1 MKIVIPVSRHD
12 SHRLEKLVDVLLRFG
27 GLEDHSIMFHPTPDA
42 VEETYRQAGR
52 MGLYRPEI
60 VPTDRNFVG
69 GAPAACNQHFASAVF
84 ALGKQG
90 NRLPWLWFEV
100 DMLPVCA
107 DWAAKL
113 QREYYA
119 AGKPLMGTVVQL
131 PYWNFDTKTL
141 TLNSGDLMMM
151 GCSVYPHGMEK
162 DQNLS
167 PLVLSLSYPPPRNPE
182 GPFDVFLRHGFKH
195 AGWSD
200 TKLISDQWNTCNYR
214 SENGQWVCESMPV
227 GERFRQRGGVISP
240 DAVLVHGCKDDSLY
254 ELVMGQR
261 QAEYYVPKAEPAAI
275 IPDASLGVV
284 WVNPPTNV
292 ETAEP
297 PLATTEEEKETLQEV
312 VENPPDAVSPQEQ
325 ITALITGK
333 TTNIKF
339 LRRVSN
345 LDEET
350 LRKCITAAGYK
361 VARAGL
367 IVKA

>member
-1 MKIVIPVSRHD
+1 
-12 SHRLEKLVDVLLRFG
+12 
-27 GLEDHSIMFHPTPDA
+27 
-42 VEETYRQAGR
+42 
-52 MGLYRPEI
+52 
-60 VPTDRNFVG
+60 
-69 GAPAACNQHFASAVF
+69 
-84 ALGKQG
+84 
-90 NRLPWLWFEV
+90 
-100 DMLPVCA
+100 
-107 DWAAKL
+107 
-113 QREYYA
+113 
-119 AGKPLMGTVVQL
+119 
-131 PYWNFDTKTL
+131 
-141 TLNSGDLMMM
+141 
-151 GCSVYPHGMEK
+151 
-162 DQNLS
+162 
-167 PLVLSLSYPPPRNPE
+167 
-182 GPFDVFLRHGFKH
+182 
-195 AGWSD
+195 
-200 TKLISDQWNTCNYR
+200 
-214 SENGQWVCESMPV
+214 MPV

-361 VARAGL
+361 VVRAGL